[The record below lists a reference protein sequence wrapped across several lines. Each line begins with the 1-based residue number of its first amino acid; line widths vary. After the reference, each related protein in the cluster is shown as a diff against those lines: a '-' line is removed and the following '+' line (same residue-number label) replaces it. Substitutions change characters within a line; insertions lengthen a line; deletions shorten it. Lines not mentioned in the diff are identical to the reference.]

1 MQEQL
6 NQSVS
11 PEERFQ
17 NAFANFF
24 LNVNNLQTFY
34 STTTDLLEVGKD
46 HVEQKLLK
54 TGKAELGKPEI
65 QQLIGENELF
75 KHENVLNFI
84 LRATAKRS
92 VGLLRIDGRR
102 IG

>member
-1 MQEQL
+1 MS
-6 NQSVS
+6 NK
-11 PEERFQ
+11 
-17 NAFANFF
+17 NF
-24 LNVNNLQTFY
+24 
-34 STTTDLLEVGKD
+34 
-46 HVEQKLLK
+46 LK